1 MAEESIKNVEKTDK
15 PDKTDNNYNST
26 QDNEFLLLAQRIQAD
41 FDNYRKRTKA
51 ELEEARK
58 IGFVSALKSVFKC
71 IDLIEQARKTCKDK
85 TVIEGLKL
93 IENDIIKDIEKAGVK
108 KISTVGHKFD
118 PNKHN
123 AVAMVEDK
131 NNKPNTIIQEVQS
144 GYIYDD
150 KVVRYSQVVVSK

>member
-1 MAEESIKNVEKTDK
+1 MVEETAKNEEKLDKAENA
-15 PDKTDNNYNST
+15 NNTNSAPE
-26 QDNEFLLLAQRIQAD
+26 NEFLLLAQRIQAD
-41 FDNYRKRTKA
+41 FDNYRKRTKS

-85 TVIEGLKL
+85 AVVDGLKL
-93 IENDIIKDIEKAGVK
+93 IENDILKDIEKSGVK
-108 KISTVGHKFD
+108 KISTIGHKFD
-118 PNKHN
+118 PKKHN

-131 NNKPNTIIQEVQS
+131 NSKSNTIIQEVQS

-150 KVVRYSQVVVSK
+150 KVVRYSQVIVSK